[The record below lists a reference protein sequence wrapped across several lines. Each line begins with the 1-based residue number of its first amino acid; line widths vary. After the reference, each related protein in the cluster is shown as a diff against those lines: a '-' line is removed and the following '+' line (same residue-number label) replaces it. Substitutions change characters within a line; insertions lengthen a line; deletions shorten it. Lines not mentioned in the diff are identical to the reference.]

1 VSCLLAWERGGLGAH
16 AAHVCAERLPSR
28 MAPPLVPSMR
38 ALKQFLLTSWAS
50 PKQIPLYRRTV
61 IFIRGFHG

>member
-1 VSCLLAWERGGLGAH
+1 MLTRMGERWTRCTCCACG
-16 AAHVCAERLPSR
+16 AERLPSR